1 MPSSSTLGVNKPT
14 NGREMEDV
22 LRREQFLIFPAQWTI
37 AICCGLRPA
46 SRAICSPGTSSRMT
60 HESDELMDKECGETG
75 PTQGTASIGFQISW
89 ENPGSPG
96 RGSGGELR
104 PLDLEWTRPLA
115 GQPARCPGPLQT
127 PMFMS

>member
-1 MPSSSTLGVNKPT
+1 MPSSTLGINKPT
-14 NGREMEDV
+14 NAREIKDVLGRERFV
-22 LRREQFLIFPAQWTI
+22 IFSALLTV

-46 SRAICSPGTSSRMT
+46 SRATCSPGNSSRMT

-75 PTQGTASIGFQISW
+75 PTQGTASIGFQISR

-104 PLDLEWTRPLA
+104 PLDLRWKRALA